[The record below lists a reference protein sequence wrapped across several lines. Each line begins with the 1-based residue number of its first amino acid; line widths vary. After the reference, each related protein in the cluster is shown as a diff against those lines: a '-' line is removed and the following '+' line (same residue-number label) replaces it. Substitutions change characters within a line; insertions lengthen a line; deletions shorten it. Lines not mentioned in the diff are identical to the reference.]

1 MEKEKNIKSGSGYI
15 GLLISLLL
23 IFSPILLGI
32 ITPNVFLIVFTIL
45 MSVVGVVC
53 LFGLMVIDPNES
65 RVMVL
70 FGMYSGT
77 IKANGF
83 FWVNPF
89 YIKKK
94 ISLRARNFESDQIKV
109 NDKIG
114 NPITISVVLVWKVE
128 NTFKA
133 AFEVDNYETFVK
145 VQTEAAVRK
154 LALSYS
160 YDNFDDEENEI
171 SLRTGG
177 EEINHVLEEEIRER
191 LSIAGV
197 KVLEARI
204 SNLSYASE
212 IAAAMLQ
219 RQQATAVVAARTKIV
234 EGAVGMVEMALEK
247 LAEKKIVDL
256 DDEKKAAMVSNL
268 MVVLT
273 SDKAT
278 TPVINT
284 GTLHT

>member
-1 MEKEKNIKSGSGYI
+1 MEKEKKFKGGTGYL
-15 GLLISLLL
+15 GLLFCL
-23 IFSPILLGI
+23 IMMAAPVLIAVLSPV
-32 ITPNVFLIVFTIL
+32 PFVVVSTIL
-45 MSVVGVVC
+45 IALVGFVC

-70 FGMYSGT
+70 FGKYSGT
-77 IKANGF
+77 VKNNGF

-89 YIKKK
+89 FVKKK
-94 ISLRARNFESDQIKV
+94 ISLRARNFDSEQLKV
-109 NDKIG
+109 NDQIG
-114 NPITISVVLVWKVE
+114 NPINISVILVWKVE
-128 NTFKA
+128 DTFKA
-133 AFEVDNYETFVK
+133 AFEVDDYVAFVRI
-145 VQTEAAVRK
+145 QTEAAVRK
-154 LALSYS
+154 LALSYP
-160 YDNFDDEENEI
+160 YDNFEHENEL

-177 EEINHVLEEEIRER
+177 EEINHMLEDEIRER
-191 LSIAGV
+191 LAIAGI

-234 EGAVGMVEMALEK
+234 EGAVGMVEMALQM
-247 LAEKKIVDL
+247 LSEKKIIEL

-273 SDKAT
+273 SDKSAS
-278 TPVINT
+278 PVINT
-284 GTLHT
+284 GTLHN